1 MESAML
7 KTEHLLFILP
17 MIPTLL
23 IIAAGAVSMADVALP
38 ARTPESIA
46 MIAAEPVYPV
56 PVVWNDWLA
65 M

>member
-1 MESAML
+1 ML

-23 IIAAGAVSMADVALP
+23 IIAAGAVSVADVALP
-38 ARTPESIA
+38 ARTPESTA
-46 MIAAEPVYPV
+46 MIAAEAVYPT

>member
-1 MESAML
+1 MI

-23 IIAAGAVSMADVALP
+23 IVAAGAVSMADVALP
-38 ARTPESIA
+38 ALAPESTA
-46 MIAAEPVYPV
+46 MIAPEPIYPV
-56 PVVWNDWLA
+56 PAVWNDWLA

>member
-1 MESAML
+1 MM

-38 ARTPESIA
+38 ALTPDITA

>member
-1 MESAML
+1 ML

-17 MIPTLL
+17 LIPTLL
-23 IIAAGAVSMADVALP
+23 IIVAGAVSMADVALP
-38 ARTPESIA
+38 ARTPERTA

-65 M
+65 I

>member
-1 MESAML
+1 ML
-7 KTEHLLFILP
+7 KIEHLLFILP

-38 ARTPESIA
+38 ARTLERTA
-46 MIAAEPVYPV
+46 MIAEPVYPV